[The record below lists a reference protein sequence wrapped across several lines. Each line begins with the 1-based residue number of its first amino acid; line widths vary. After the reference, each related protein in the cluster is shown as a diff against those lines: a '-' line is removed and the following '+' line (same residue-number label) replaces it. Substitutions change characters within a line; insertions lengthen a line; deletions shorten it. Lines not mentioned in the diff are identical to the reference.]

1 MFLPF
6 KKYPYQDY
14 NAFNLDYLINE
25 MKRLE
30 LDYKAFVESNI
41 IKYHDPIAWSI
52 TEQYEANTIVSNG
65 TDVYLS
71 KQPVPAGVSITNTDY
86 WFKVGDLS
94 TYQLQLDIIRHQIT
108 STDEGNNVNAS
119 QSFATGSIFW
129 LNGYLSRATV
139 DIPEGTTFVYG
150 TNYERVTVL
159 ELLDEVK
166 SDINTINNTTIP
178 GIQSSIDTINN
189 VTIPAIED
197 VIDQAIPELRN
208 EIYKNSFR
216 NKACLLVGDSFAAGT
231 GSETSYGWTTYFTQR
246 FGCSPVYT
254 IHQNG
259 GGLAAPGNTNADYP
273 NMNYAQAIA
282 AKAATM
288 TADQKNAV
296 EWVIIQSGTND
307 VSPSRNP
314 DQVSGVQAGMSALW
328 PVLSS
333 NFPNARIA
341 IIPTY
346 GTTKGSYNN
355 TLTGHA
361 ILHYYI
367 PAPAALR
374 GCITSTKC
382 GSWFYGV
389 SQYDAGDNIHLTGA
403 GYTYLAGYIAAL
415 CNGWDGVVTFNNNVG
430 VTIAENTVLNLAIMR
445 QGTHVTMRGIVNCSG
460 TYTAGA
466 TLFNV
471 STIYTG
477 AQAIYAP
484 VMIYT
489 TGQRTAAFF
498 QINSNGS
505 VNIRNQ
511 GNIPS
516 TGLNTYFDC
525 NFDIDSPAGQMYE

>member
-1 MFLPF
+1 MFPF
-6 KKYPYQDY
+6 YQYPYMDY
-14 NAFNLDYLINE
+14 NAFNLDYLTGK
-25 MKRLE
+25 MKE
-30 LDYKAFVESNI
+30 LGFDFEAFVQSNV

-52 TEQYEANTIVSNG
+52 TEQYEPNTIVSNG

-71 KQPVPAGVSITNTDY
+71 KKPVPAGVAITNTDY
-86 WFKVGDLS
+86 WFQVGDLS
-94 TYQLQLDIIRHQIT
+94 TYQLQLDTLRHQIT
-108 STDEGNNVNAS
+108 AVDEGVNVNAS
-119 QSFATGSIFW
+119 QDYETNDIFW
-129 LNGYLSRATV
+129 LNGYLSEATV
-139 DIPEGTTFVYG
+139 DISQGTTFVFG
-150 TNYERVTVL
+150 TNYKRVTVL
-159 ELLDEVK
+159 ELIEKVQENVDENTAL
-166 SDINTINNTTIP
+166 INTINNTTIP
-178 GIQSSIDTINN
+178 AIRADISAIQQET
-189 VTIPAIED
+189 
-197 VIDQAIPELRN
+197 
-208 EIYKNSFR
+208 YKNSFR

-231 GSETSYGWTTYFTQR
+231 GSETGYGWTAYFTQR

-259 GGLAAPGNTNADYP
+259 GGFAAPGNTNADYP
-273 NMNYAQAIA
+273 NMNYAQAIS

-288 TADQKNAV
+288 TDAQKNAV
-296 EWVIIQSGTND
+296 EWVIMQGGTND
-307 VSPSRNP
+307 ASPNRNP

-328 PVLSS
+328 PVLAS
-333 NFPNARIA
+333 NFPNARLA

-346 GTTKGSYNN
+346 GTVKNSYNN

-367 PAPAALR
+367 PITAALR
-374 GCITSTKC
+374 GCITSSKSA
-382 GSWFYGV
+382 SWFYGV
-389 SQYDAGDNIHLTGA
+389 SQYDSGDGIHLTGA

-415 CNGWDGVVTFNNNVG
+415 CNGWDGVVSFNNNVG
-430 VTIAENTVLNLAIMR
+430 VSIAENTVLNLAIMR

-460 TYTAGA
+460 TYTAGS
-466 TLFNV
+466 TLFTV
-471 STIYTG
+471 SQIYTG
-477 AQAIYAP
+477 AQAIYCP

-498 QINSNGS
+498 QINANGT